1 LETTYETEKN
11 EAAEEARKETE
22 KEWIERSDENREV

>member
-1 LETTYETEKN
+1 MKDQSQRLETTYETEKN

-22 KEWIERSDENREV
+22 KE